1 MTLPAGTPVNPDL
14 LAVNGLQKYF
24 PVKGSRRVV
33 HAVED
38 VTFRLR
44 HGETLGVVGE
54 SGCGKSTLGRVIL
67 RLLRPTAGQIRLDGR
82 DLLGLSPRE
91 LRMARRDMQLI
102 FQDVYASLD
111 KRQKVGSII
120 EEPLKVHGIGNRKE
134 RRDRGIELLEM
145 VGLDSSAAALYP
157 HEFSG
162 GQRQRIGIA
171 RAIALSPKLVVAD
184 EPISA
189 LDVSIQSQILN
200 LLVDLRKQLGLSY
213 LFISH
218 DMTVVEHI
226 CNRVAVMYLGQI
238 VETAPVED
246 LYSSPRHPY
255 TRALLAAIPRV
266 DHPGHRT
273 QRPLLHGE
281 PPNPEN
287 PPPGCRFHTRC
298 PSVMEICRNVSPDE
312 FSVGAEEGFHGVRC
326 HLYGD

>member
-1 MTLPAGTPVNPDL
+1 MTHDPTMTHDL
-14 LAVNGLQKYF
+14 LKVEGLRKYF
-24 PVKGSRRVV
+24 PVKGSPRKV

-38 VTFRLR
+38 VSLRLR

-67 RLLRPTAGQIRLDGR
+67 RLLAPTEGRIWLDGV
-82 DLLGLSPRE
+82 DVAGLGPRQ
-91 LRMARRDMQLI
+91 LRAARRDMQLI

-111 KRQKVGSII
+111 KRQKVGQII
-120 EEPLKVHGIGNRKE
+120 AEPLTVHGVGDRKARRE
-134 RRDRGIELLEM
+134 RVMELLGM
-145 VGLDSSAAALYP
+145 VGLEPSAADQYP

-184 EPISA
+184 EPVSA

-218 DMTVVEHI
+218 DMAVVEHI

-246 LYSSPRHPY
+246 LFSGPRHPY
-255 TRALLAAIPRV
+255 TRALLAAIPRP
-266 DHPGHRT
+266 DLRRRRGE
-273 QRPLLHGE
+273 RPLLHGE
-281 PPNPEN
+281 PPNPET
-287 PPPGCRFHTRC
+287 PPPGCRFHPRC
-298 PSVMEICRNVSPDE
+298 PQAMAVCRSTAPPE
-312 FSVGAEEGFHGVRC
+312 YSAEGAGRFHGVKC
-326 HLYGD
+326 HLYG